1 MSSEE
6 FQNAVLQQLKSISE
20 DQKELRKDI
29 AGLELRMENE
39 VIEKVR
45 ILFDAN
51 QIQEDRH
58 KEMKKQFADHRKD
71 TAERFADLGKEMTGR
86 FKETAER
93 FTNLEGRLSSIETD
107 TGFLVSKVA
116 RLEKIVR

>member
-1 MSSEE
+1 MSNEE
-6 FQNAVLQQLKSISE
+6 FQNVVLQQLKSISE
-20 DQKELRKDI
+20 EQKQLRKDI

-58 KEMKKQFADHRKD
+58 KEMTKQFADHRK
-71 TAERFADLGKEMTGR
+71 
-86 FKETAER
+86 ET
-93 FTNLEGRLSSIETD
+93 S
-107 TGFLVSKVA
+107 
-116 RLEKIVR
+116 